1 MRVRRMMLGSE
12 FGEMGL
18 RYKIGEIEGNGRGDI
33 TIEHGLGEVPLLF
46 AMITDVTGEED
57 SGTTSTVLL
66 NTGLKSRYTTT
77 FSKNW
82 SEVGNIIA
90 SDEVNDVTNIN
101 PTSAVYGIQY
111 VDDNKISINP
121 YGSKQYFLSGKVYK
135 WIAVADWR

>member
-46 AMITDVTGEED
+46 AMITDVTGEETA
-57 SGTTSTVLL
+57 GTVAGMFM
-66 NTGLKSRYTTT
+66 NTGLATRYTSSV
-77 FSKNW
+77 SKKW
-82 SEVGNIIA
+82 SDVGNII
-90 SDEVNDVTNIN
+90 VNDGANIVSN
-101 PTSAVYGIQY
+101 ISPSSTSYGVYS
-111 VDDNKISINP
+111 VDENQICIMR
-121 YGSKQYFLSGKVYK
+121 YGANQNFIAGKTYK

>member
-1 MRVRRMMLGSE
+1 MMLESE

-18 RYKIGEIEGNGRGDI
+18 RYKTGEIEGNGRGDI
-33 TIEHGLGEVPLLF
+33 TIEHGLGEVPLIF

-57 SGTTSTVLL
+57 SGTTSTIFL

-82 SEVGNIIA
+82 SEVGNIIV
-90 SDEVNDVTNIN
+90 SDKVNDVSNIN
-101 PTSAVYGIQY
+101 PTSAAYGIQS
-111 VDDNKISINP
+111 VDDNKISINQ